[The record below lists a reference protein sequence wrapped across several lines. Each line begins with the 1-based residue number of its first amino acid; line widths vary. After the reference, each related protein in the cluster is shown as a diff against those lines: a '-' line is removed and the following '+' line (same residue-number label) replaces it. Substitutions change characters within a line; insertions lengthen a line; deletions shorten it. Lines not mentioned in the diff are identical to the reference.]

1 MATFKLYLEIDISN
15 YSVMA
20 VFIHTTVIFYS
31 DYWNSPSNCF
41 FFCLSFLPNTVNSLC
56 SNHTDV
62 LNTIMKGNNQKTKSC
77 VGEDTKQPK
86 LTYY

>member
-1 MATFKLYLEIDISN
+1 MATFKLYLEIDVSN

-20 VFIHTTVIFYS
+20 VFIPLSSFTLTTGVA
-31 DYWNSPSNCF
+31 PPTA
-41 FFCLSFLPNTVNSLC
+41 FFCLSFLTNTVNSLC

-62 LNTIMKGNNQKTKSC
+62 LNTITKDNNQKTKPC